1 MSDDVRR
8 WSEELARDPGSRVFL
23 RLGEL
28 LRRRGDLPTAQ
39 RVALRGLERHA
50 HDAEAHD
57 LLARVYADMGEGE
70 RARDEWEMAL
80 AIAPAHQG
88 ALRGIGFLLFAEDR
102 LEEAEA
108 YLARA
113 AAHPEADEA
122 TRAALQR
129 VREAT
134 DAARATA
141 GPLAAT
147 ALTDGRYLFSDVL
160 GDGEHTAVLLDTA
173 GTVLAG
179 EYVLQDGRDV
189 ATLVGAELCGVSE
202 EARRAMR
209 HLGLGAWQ
217 ALVFETEV
225 ARMAMA
231 PAAQECVT
239 LVAAHRDTAPG
250 FLRRTLD
257 RAADR
262 AAAWLG
268 GGR

>member
-1 MSDDVRR
+1 MSDDVHR

-23 RLGEL
+23 QLGEL
-28 LRRRGDLPTAQ
+28 LRRRGDLPTAR

-57 LLARVYADMGEGE
+57 LLARIYADLGEGE
-70 RARDEWEMAL
+70 RARDEWEMTL
-80 AIAPAHQG
+80 AILPTHQG
-88 ALRGIGFLLFAEDR
+88 ALRGVAFLLFAEGR
-102 LEEAEA
+102 LDEAEE

-113 AAHPEADEA
+113 VAQPQADDV
-122 TRAALQR
+122 TRAALAR
-129 VREAT
+129 VREAAA
-134 DAARATA
+134 AARESV

-147 ALTDGRYLFSDVL
+147 ALTDGRYLFADIL
-160 GDGEHTAVLLDTA
+160 GDGEHTAVLLNA
-173 GTVLAG
+173 EGQVLAG
-179 EYVLQDGRDV
+179 EYVLQDGRDIAAAV
-189 ATLVGAELCGVSE
+189 AAELCGVSE

-217 ALVFETEV
+217 AVVFETDV

-231 PAAQECVT
+231 PAPQECVT
-239 LVAAHRDTAPG
+239 LVAAHRETAPG
-250 FLRRTLD
+250 FVRRTLD